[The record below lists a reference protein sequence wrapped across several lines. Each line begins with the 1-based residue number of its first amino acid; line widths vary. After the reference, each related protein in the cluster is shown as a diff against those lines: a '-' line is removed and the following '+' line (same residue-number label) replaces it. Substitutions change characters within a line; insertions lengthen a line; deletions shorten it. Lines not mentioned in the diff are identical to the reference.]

1 MEQTALVADLPGLSC
16 GICFLRTR
24 FGLTVAQRGNQLLR
38 TEQPPLFPA
47 SLRTGCADRKRVR
60 PLVGRNWRQG
70 SLEET
75 KPAWKTT
82 QLLGRAFDPAVNT
95 WVPRLVNCC

>member
-1 MEQTALVADLPGLSC
+1 MVRLRVDSCPARESALEDRA
-16 GICFLRTR
+16 
-24 FGLTVAQRGNQLLR
+24 A
-38 TEQPPLFPA
+38 PPLSPA

-82 QLLGRAFDPAVNT
+82 QLLGRAFGPAVNR
-95 WVPRLVNCC
+95 WAPRLANWC